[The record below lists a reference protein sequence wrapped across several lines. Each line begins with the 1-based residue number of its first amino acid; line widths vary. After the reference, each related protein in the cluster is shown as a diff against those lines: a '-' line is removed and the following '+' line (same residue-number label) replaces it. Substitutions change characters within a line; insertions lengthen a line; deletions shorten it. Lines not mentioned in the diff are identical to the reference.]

1 LTLLLAS
8 QLQSTDDGGPS
19 DAAPGSALY
28 ISTEAPLQTTRL
40 AQILKQHPKLAALPP
55 ERRPSLGRIHS
66 THVHDVVA
74 QDHIL
79 HFQVPVAIAKHNINL
94 VIVDSIAAN
103 YRAEFDKGGG
113 PGGGPGARSQRGAET
128 LAQRSQ
134 EIAQTAKSLRDIARK
149 HNITVVVANQVADRF
164 APIEP
169 SSQQQQQQQ
178 QQVMRTSSQ
187 RSLGRATTTTATAD
201 PPPAPAAAP
210 PQLSTADPLSLE
222 HQQRFFTG
230 WGDDA
235 SSTDLKTPSLGL
247 ALTNQLSTRIAL
259 LKSPVYK
266 DRAYR
271 AGEDKEL
278 DRWDRS
284 CRVVFSAWGAE
295 GRVPF
300 EIWEGGVR
308 SLPLSSVGEGGGGGG
323 GGGGEAGR

>member
-8 QLQSTDDGGPS
+8 QLQSTDEGGAS
-19 DAAPGSALY
+19 DAAPASALY

-40 AQILKQHPKLAALPP
+40 AQILNQHPKLAALPP
-55 ERRPSLGRIHS
+55 ERRPSLSRIHS

-79 HFQVPVAIAKHNINL
+79 HFQVPVAIAKHSINL

-103 YRAEFDKGGG
+103 YRAEFDKGS
-113 PGGGPGARSQRGAET
+113 GGPGARSQRGVET

-134 EIAQTAKSLRDIARK
+134 EIARTAKLLRDIARK
-149 HNITVVVANQVADRF
+149 HNITVVIANQVADRF
-164 APIEP
+164 APIESP
-169 SSQQQQQQQ
+169 SQQRRQQQQIIQ
-178 QQVMRTSSQ
+178 TSSQ
-187 RSLGRATTTTATAD
+187 RSLGPATMTATD
-201 PPPAPAAAP
+201 PPPSPSPSPPAPL
-210 PQLSTADPLSLE
+210 QLSTTDPLSLD

-230 WGDDA
+230 WGDDP

-266 DRAYR
+266 DRIYL

-284 CRVVFSAWGAE
+284 CRVVFSAWGVE

-308 SLPLSSVGEGGGGGG
+308 SLPSLVEEGDEGERK
-323 GGGGEAGR
+323 AGR